1 MARNSPCNF
10 WNSSAVCSGEPLNAS
25 WVAAFTNTF
34 AGRTV
39 SFVGDSLVRQA
50 FLQLVCL
57 LSAYIVDTVD
67 TTRHRYWDCTSLECL
82 NEFYSVQIHS
92 PDHHRQ
98 SHANR
103 SFVVTLQCRWVKGA
117 PVQPSNAIEPQL
129 FTAADVVLFGIGA
142 FIPKKAAIVQSILG
156 TWDQRWLS
164 PVRRRGAVY
173 ARRLRCSASR
183 SHVGRPFLATCS
195 SSSTWSVGGSADGA

>member
-92 PDHHRQ
+92 PDHHL
-98 SHANR
+98 
-103 SFVVTLQCRWVKGA
+103 FWCVVPCGRARTPWCATRPG
-117 PVQPSNAIEPQL
+117 
-129 FTAADVVLFGIGA
+129 
-142 FIPKKAAIVQSILG
+142 
-156 TWDQRWLS
+156 
-164 PVRRRGAVY
+164 
-173 ARRLRCSASR
+173 RRLAR
-183 SHVGRPFLATCS
+183 LA
-195 SSSTWSVGGSADGA
+195 WR